1 MSSFLNEMI
10 SEEIHATM
18 DHNPYADPN
27 ENFNKLSD
35 KIIQLR
41 DKHIPC
47 RLVKFR
53 KYKHRRTKWIT
64 SGIIKSIKYK
74 DRLYKRLRTL
84 DQLSP
89 NYGIAKQNLT
99 VYSKILKKTIRE
111 AKIEYYNGEFNKH
124 KSDMRKMWNNISEI
138 ICKSKNK
145 PNGVKAI
152 LSGGSILT
160 QSVDMANKFNNFFIN
175 IGPSLS
181 KDIRLDRNHNYEKYL
196 NRHIFTSF
204 HFELVNNNDVK
215 KTIMSLRSKTS
226 TGHDGISTK
235 LLKFISPAL
244 VESFRI
250 IINKSL
256 ITGIYLHRLKIAK
269 VIPIYKKENK
279 LLMDNYRPISLLSS
293 MSKLFE
299 KVVYNQLFTYFQK
312 NRLLY
317 NGQYGFRMN
326 HSTEL
331 AAIELVD
338 RILKDIDNKKLPLA
352 IYMDLSKA
360 FDTLDHNILIKK
372 LQYYGVIG
380 TPLNWF
386 QSYLT
391 DRTQY
396 VEVNNESSSLQTI
409 LTGVPQGSILGP
421 LLFLIYMNDIPNA
434 SNLFTFILYADD
446 TTLFSTIEYSIPSS
460 ASNYHQTINLN
471 LSKVTDWL
479 IANRLSLNVK
489 KN

>member
-1 MSSFLNEMI
+1 MC
-10 SEEIHATM
+10 HV
-18 DHNPYADPN
+18 
-27 ENFNKLSD
+27 
-35 KIIQLR
+35 IQ
-41 DKHIPC
+41 
-47 RLVKFR
+47 
-53 KYKHRRTKWIT
+53 
-64 SGIIKSIKYK
+64 S
-74 DRLYKRLRTL
+74 
-84 DQLSP
+84 
-89 NYGIAKQNLT
+89 A
-99 VYSKILKKTIRE
+99 
-111 AKIEYYNGEFNKH
+111 
-124 KSDMRKMWNNISEI
+124 
-138 ICKSKNK
+138 
-145 PNGVKAI
+145 
-152 LSGGSILT
+152 
-160 QSVDMANKFNNFFIN
+160 DMANKFNNFFIN

-181 KDIRLDRNHNYEKYL
+181 NDIRLDRNHNYEKYL

-204 HFELVNNNDVK
+204 HFELVYNNDVK

-226 TGHDGISTK
+226 SGHDGISTK

-244 VESFRI
+244 IESFRI
-250 IINKSL
+250 IINQSL
-256 ITGIYLHRLKIAK
+256 ITSIYPHRLKIAK

-279 LLMDNYRPISLLSS
+279 LLVDNYRPISLLSS

-409 LTGVPQGSILGP
+409 LTGVPQGSILGQ
-421 LLFLIYMNDIPNA
+421 LLFLNPNIYERH
-434 SNLFTFILYADD
+434 S
-446 TTLFSTIEYSIPSS
+446 EC
-460 ASNYHQTINLN
+460 
-471 LSKVTDWL
+471 
-479 IANRLSLNVK
+479 
-489 KN
+489 